1 MQDLAIRAYLALEGL
16 GDRLKERFEEEEGQT
31 AAEYLGV
38 IVVIAAIIAV
48 LATQDIGNKLKDL
61 ILQAID
67 KVFSAGG

>member
-16 GDRLKERFEEEEGQT
+16 GDRLQERFEGEEGQT

-67 KVFSAGG
+67 KVFSAG